1 MPVAPGPPSRHSPRL
16 AVMRAMQ
23 RLAASSYGPAG
34 CSKIVQAGEAGGAL
48 TVTTTSHRLFGALC
62 LDDPVA
68 KVLQQ
73 LLTARQERGAD
84 GGLLTIMLAAGLVLG
99 AAERGLPARL
109 CAMLLPAALTRCV
122 RAVLDGEGDDVP
134 AVLPAAVAIRMSDLP
149 CLLAIVRA
157 VLRPKHVAMPDDSDE
172 AAQRLALLL
181 VEAFVTSLT
190 DAQAADGD
198 HQTQALTSPS
208 ASDQLLP
215 SPAERR
221 AAAVLPGEREPT
233 REVGVRS
240 SERPPASRPS
250 RQPRAP
256 SPPAAAARTSLTHP
270 PEAED
275 EHFIGLYSLRLDD
288 ERANGQDE
296 TEALRLHACSR
307 ACTRMGLHA
316 CTRLCMHARNCGRH
330 AARARD

>member
-1 MPVAPGPPSRHSPRL
+1 MYSGLYSATCRSEVHVFLKRCEATRMAVKSGARPKPTSRHGPRL
-16 AVMRAMQ
+16 ACMRSMQ

-149 CLLAIVRA
+149 CLLALVRA

-198 HQTQALTSPS
+198 QSQALTSPS

-221 AAAVLPGEREPT
+221 AAAVLPGESQR
-233 REVGVRS
+233 
-240 SERPPASRPS
+240 
-250 RQPRAP
+250 
-256 SPPAAAARTSLTHP
+256 
-270 PEAED
+270 
-275 EHFIGLYSLRLDD
+275 
-288 ERANGQDE
+288 
-296 TEALRLHACSR
+296 
-307 ACTRMGLHA
+307 
-316 CTRLCMHARNCGRH
+316 
-330 AARARD
+330 

>member
-1 MPVAPGPPSRHSPRL
+1 
-16 AVMRAMQ
+16 
-23 RLAASSYGPAG
+23 
-34 CSKIVQAGEAGGAL
+34 
-48 TVTTTSHRLFGALC
+48 
-62 LDDPVA
+62 
-68 KVLQQ
+68 
-73 LLTARQERGAD
+73 
-84 GGLLTIMLAAGLVLG
+84 
-99 AAERGLPARL
+99 
-109 CAMLLPAALTRCV
+109 
-122 RAVLDGEGDDVP
+122 
-134 AVLPAAVAIRMSDLP
+134 VLPAAVAIRMSDLP

-240 SERPPASRPS
+240 SERPPASRPFPPC
-250 RQPRAP
+250 RGRTHFPDTPTGGRGRA
-256 SPPAAAARTSLTHP
+256 
-270 PEAED
+270 
-275 EHFIGLYSLRLDD
+275 LYWFVF
-288 ERANGQDE
+288 
-296 TEALRLHACSR
+296 TEARR
-307 ACTRMGLHA
+307 
-316 CTRLCMHARNCGRH
+316 
-330 AARARD
+330 

>member
-1 MPVAPGPPSRHSPRL
+1 
-16 AVMRAMQ
+16 MQ

-84 GGLLTIMLAAGLVLG
+84 GGLLTIML
-99 AAERGLPARL
+99 
-109 CAMLLPAALTRCV
+109 
-122 RAVLDGEGDDVP
+122 DGEGDDVP

-149 CLLAIVRA
+149 CLLALVRA

-198 HQTQALTSPS
+198 QSQALTSPS

-221 AAAVLPGEREPT
+221 AAAVLPGESQR
-233 REVGVRS
+233 
-240 SERPPASRPS
+240 
-250 RQPRAP
+250 
-256 SPPAAAARTSLTHP
+256 
-270 PEAED
+270 
-275 EHFIGLYSLRLDD
+275 
-288 ERANGQDE
+288 
-296 TEALRLHACSR
+296 
-307 ACTRMGLHA
+307 
-316 CTRLCMHARNCGRH
+316 
-330 AARARD
+330 